1 MSIGYSRVDLIGNLG
16 KDPKATEGTNGTL
29 RVSFPLA
36 VNRMRSDGS
45 GEKHTEADWFRVVA
59 WGRAAEIC
67 RQLLS
72 KGSWVFISGRLQTRR
87 WEDEDG
93 GWHGITEVNLREVI
107 LLERREPEAAECGE
121 S

>member
-16 KDPKATEGTNGTL
+16 KDPQVTEGTNGTL

-36 VNRMRSDGS
+36 VNRMRRDGG
-45 GEKHTEADWFRVVA
+45 GEKRSEADWFRIVA

-72 KGSWVFISGRLQTRR
+72 KGSWVFISGRL
-87 WEDEDG
+87 
-93 GWHGITEVNLREVI
+93 
-107 LLERREPEAAECGE
+107 A
-121 S
+121 

>member
-45 GEKHTEADWFRVVA
+45 GEKRTEADWFRIVA

-67 RQLLS
+67 QQLLS
-72 KGSWVFISGRLQTRR
+72 KGSRVFISGRLQTRR

-93 GWHGITEVNLREVI
+93 GWHGITEVNLRAVI
-107 LLERREPEAAECGE
+107 LLERREPEATECGE